1 MIRTQTRKP
10 RKSKYPDHQ
19 YDEIHGEYCI
29 NCYKS
34 RNEDVTKKCKPD
46 EILSIGPDGLPQR
59 YSIEYYHTEK
69 DPAHHKDLVPVYET
83 CACCKVSV
91 GRIEEEL
98 KEELDGHCLN
108 CFKNMIGQ
116 AETGPFGEFTC
127 PNALCV
133 MDEKQLKEL
142 QPVDDNDQIKIK
154 AEQLR
159 SRKMRVK
166 KNG

>member
-1 MIRTQTRKP
+1 MIRTHTRKP
-10 RKSKYPDHQ
+10 RKSKYSDHQ
-19 YDEIHGEYCI
+19 YDEIHGDYCI

-34 RNEDVTKKCKPD
+34 RKEDNSVKCKQD
-46 EILSIGPDGLPQR
+46 EVLSIGPDGLPQR
-59 YSIEYYHTEK
+59 YRIVYYPTEN
-69 DPAHHKDLVPVYET
+69 DPTHHKDMIPIYET

-133 MDEKQLKEL
+133 MDKKQLKEL
-142 QPVDDNDQIKIK
+142 QPEKVNDLIKMK

-159 SRKMRVK
+159 SRKMRGK
-166 KNG
+166 K